1 MRSSWEKLER
11 DLGYQFQDHRLLKEA
26 LTHRSAGGPHNERLE
41 FLGDGV
47 VNFVIAAALY
57 ERFPAATEGELSRLR
72 ASLVR
77 RDKLA
82 ELAQGIKLGD
92 YLVMGSGELKSGGY
106 RRESILAD
114 GMEALFGAVYLDG
127 GFDRCRELILS
138 TYAGALESL
147 PEAASLKDSK
157 TRLQELLQSRRLP
170 LPEYSVVEVTGE
182 AHRQR
187 FRVSC
192 RIPGLEAVATG
203 GGTSRRKA
211 EQDAAKRALELL
223 AGD

>member
-1 MRSSWEKLER
+1 MSSWEELER
-11 DLGYQFQDHRLLKEA
+11 DLGYRFRDRKVLKEA

-82 ELAQGIKLGD
+82 ELAQGVELGSH
-92 YLVMGSGELKSGGY
+92 LVMGSGELKSGGY

-127 GFDRCRELILS
+127 GFERCRELILS
-138 TYAGALESL
+138 TYASALYSL
-147 PEAASLKDSK
+147 PEAATLKDSK
-157 TRLQELLQSRRLP
+157 TRLQELLQSRRLS
-170 LPEYSVVEVTGE
+170 LPEYTVVEVAGE
-182 AHRQR
+182 AHRRR

-192 RIPGLEAVATG
+192 RIPDLEAVTSG
-203 GGTSRRKA
+203 SGTSRRKA